1 MRVESARVMNY
12 RCVVDSGEF
21 EIERDKTVLVGINE
35 AGKTAL
41 LKGMRHA
48 SPSEDTPKIDWL
60 YDAPAAMVDD
70 IRRKH
75 LDPSDLEVAIVTYVP
90 EPADLVGLNM
100 PAASD
105 ELRLSLTA
113 YMDGHRTYRV
123 LGLPESAAVRS
134 VEKSIIRLAAAMSKQ
149 SDSEAKTVAEDLAA
163 WRDRHESSAHIVG
176 DVATSLRSLLDKAL
190 PLFSDGSAAERHW
203 DEIDEVL
210 KEANTLE
217 GIGEALLARVPPF
230 VYFSSYFSVRPRI
243 HLNRLAER
251 EEANELD
258 IAYDFGNLQLLKFL
272 GFTARELSDMDS
284 AAPEKG
290 ANYDTD
296 VRVQEQY
303 RVALAQHERAIAER
317 KKALYAAGKKLTDEI
332 QRVWNDP
339 SITLRL
345 EVDGQYLQTMV
356 EDDLGVPVELDQRSE
371 GFRWLVSFFVVF
383 HAQAKDKLKDAILLL
398 DEPGLSLHALKQ
410 KEFRTTVSRLAEGN
424 QIIYTTH
431 SPFMVGA
438 DELDLVRI
446 VEMSDR
452 ASGTKVHTRLAVD
465 DPRSIYPLQ
474 AALGYDLAQSMFTH
488 TRNLVVEGTTDLLYV
503 EALNSAFESEGGPN
517 LADGTAIVP
526 AGGAGKVVYYSTV
539 LTSQRLAVAA
549 LLDSDAAGDE
559 AAAQE
564 ALWQLL
570 TSKRILRTGDYVP
583 VKRAEIEDLLRQT
596 LAKVAKNDLG
606 WDSEST
612 IAQQPERPI
621 MEILASEHTGVSKW
635 KLARA
640 FARWLST
647 NGAGSLEKAE
657 QNAWAAMVA
666 DINKALDRP

>member
-1 MRVESARVMNY
+1 MPVAQRVDRLPERSALSTVAGFTQQLQVAFRIGTTHSDRDDV
-12 RCVVDSGEF
+12 
-21 EIERDKTVLVGINE
+21 IELKLVLAV
-35 AGKTAL
+35 AL
-41 LKGMRHA
+41 
-48 SPSEDTPKIDWL
+48 
-60 YDAPAAMVDD
+60 DAPTA
-70 IRRKH
+70 
-75 LDPSDLEVAIVTYVP
+75 VT
-90 EPADLVGLNM
+90 
-100 PAASD
+100 
-105 ELRLSLTA
+105 
-113 YMDGHRTYRV
+113 
-123 LGLPESAAVRS
+123 
-134 VEKSIIRLAAAMSKQ
+134 
-149 SDSEAKTVAEDLAA
+149 
-163 WRDRHESSAHIVG
+163 
-176 DVATSLRSLLDKAL
+176 
-190 PLFSDGSAAERHW
+190 
-203 DEIDEVL
+203 
-210 KEANTLE
+210 
-217 GIGEALLARVPPF
+217 
-230 VYFSSYFSVRPRI
+230 
-243 HLNRLAER
+243 
-251 EEANELD
+251 
-258 IAYDFGNLQLLKFL
+258 LQLLKFL

-290 ANYDTD
+290 VNFDTD

-303 RVALAQHERAIAER
+303 RAALAQHERAIAER

-539 LTSQRLAVAA
+539 LISQRLAVAA

-606 WDSEST
+606 WDSEAT
-612 IAQQPERPI
+612 IAQQRERPI
-621 MEILASEHTGVSKW
+621 MEILAAEHTGVSKW

-647 NGAGSLEKAE
+647 NGAGSLDQAE
-657 QNAWAAMVA
+657 QDSWAAMVA